1 MTDAKVTL
9 AHKKN
14 LRDAEAKKPALL
26 AKLKAASGVDFE
38 FTFEPK
44 FEDFV
49 IWSSV
54 DSATTNLL
62 VALSTTTTATLL
74 PSWNCKC
81 RGEALKS
88 RNLAL

>member
-1 MTDAKVTL
+1 MAEPKVTL

-38 FTFEPK
+38 FTTDPK

-49 IWSSV
+49 I
-54 DSATTNLL
+54 
-62 VALSTTTTATLL
+62 ALIKGGSGYHE
-74 PSWNCKC
+74 
-81 RGEALKS
+81 RFGDALY
-88 RNLAL
+88 NDDGYLNTVVQL

>member
-49 IWSSV
+49 IALIKCGSSYHESV
-54 DSATTNLL
+54 GSALYNDD
-62 VALSTTTTATLL
+62 
-74 PSWNCKC
+74 
-81 RGEALKS
+81 GY
-88 RNLAL
+88 LASVVKL